1 MIGIPSANSNI
12 LLDGRIWSRSRDV
25 EWVMLSQRYM
35 ISICFTFFL
44 FFFSLRTDFSGSERS
59 TQPKYCSL
67 WLKTRECAVIV
78 SIIRMWF
85 PTGEVPL
92 VLFFWNKFVGL
103 VFSREWQWLRGEAW
117 FFLFSS
123 TDQTVRLRFCS
134 DNRREIVPSIGCR
147 DSSLPRPW
155 GPTQ

>member
-1 MIGIPSANSNI
+1 MLSWGGGGGVDSQWLRYLQWSPVLSSLLLYFFLSNDSYSGIPSANGNI

-44 FFFSLRTDFSGSERS
+44 SFFSLRTDFSGSERF

-103 VFSREWQWLRGEAW
+103 VFSRERQWLRVES
-117 FFLFSS
+117 F
-123 TDQTVRLRFCS
+123 
-134 DNRREIVPSIGCR
+134 EK
-147 DSSLPRPW
+147 
-155 GPTQ
+155 